1 MELSLQDALEKET
14 REKENAARNAQEMLP
29 HLLGAVQ
36 VLLRTLVNGFLA
48 DVLSKGLATAEY
60 DKTRLEPE
68 LWSTVF
74 FPVLKIH
81 IRKQIVMI
89 VPYGPVMRSRC
100 RVDMSCGL
108 KKYSIFWD
116 GQGNGADNWTI
127 KPSEK
132 PTEAPIALTKESFD
146 QALET
151 LIGFRN

>member
-1 MELSLQDALEKET
+1 MELSLLDALEKET
-14 REKENAARNAQEMLP
+14 REKENVARNAQEILP

-36 VLLRTLVNGFLA
+36 VLLRTLNGFLA
-48 DVLSKGLATAEY
+48 DVLSKGLATVEY

-68 LWSTVF
+68 LWNTVF

-81 IRKQIVMI
+81 IRKQVVMI

-108 KKYSIFWD
+108 RKYFMFWD
-116 GQGNGADNWTI
+116 GQGNAAENWTI
-127 KPSEK
+127 KPSENL
-132 PTEAPIALTKESFD
+132 TEAPIALAKESFD

-151 LIGFRN
+151 LIGLRN